1 MEDILIF
8 GTAFSEEQQVQEM
21 EKEMR
26 MQQSANEVCHG
37 STVHSAVIL
46 DKLTITL

>member
-8 GTAFSEEQQVQEM
+8 RTAFSEEQQVQEM

-26 MQQSANEVCHG
+26 MQQSANEVCH
-37 STVHSAVIL
+37 SQTACAPMYFSIS
-46 DKLTITL
+46 